1 MQQYN
6 TQLPKVTLPEYG
18 RNVQKLIQYCKTIP
32 DREKR
37 TRYAYT
43 IVDIMADLYPEIAQ
57 VVNGKRIL
65 WDHLALISNYELDI
79 DYPYPI
85 TTKEEMISA
94 PTPLQKAQSP
104 IQFRMYGKIVEGMI
118 EQAKLLDDK
127 TERIR
132 LFELCA
138 NQMKRNFHQVNK
150 DADEDNEK
158 IISDLIGY
166 AGAQYRDEIMQV
178 YLYSTAELQKNEQFD
193 PASLV
198 VETKKKKKKK
208 KKK

>member
-6 TQLPKVTLPEYG
+6 TQLPKIALPEYG

-32 DREKR
+32 DRTKR
-37 TRYAYT
+37 TKYAYT
-43 IVDIMADLYPEIAQ
+43 IVDIMADIYPEVGQ
-57 VVNGKRIL
+57 VENGKRIL
-65 WDHLALISNYELDI
+65 WDHLALISNFELDI

-85 TTKEEMISA
+85 LPKEELQSA
-94 PTPLQKAQSP
+94 PSPLKKAQTD
-104 IQFRMYGKIVEGMI
+104 IQYRMYGKVIEGMV
-118 EQAKLLDDK
+118 EKARTLTDPA
-127 TERIR
+127 ERIR

-138 NQMKRNFHQVNK
+138 NHMKRNFHLVNK

-166 AGAQYRDEIMQV
+166 AGPEFKDEIMQV
-178 YLYSTAELQKNEQFD
+178 YLYSTAELQKNDQFD

-198 VETKKKKKKK
+198 VSTKKKKKKK
-208 KKK
+208 KK

>member
-6 TQLPKVTLPEYG
+6 TQLPKVVLPEYG

-43 IVDIMADLYPEIAQ
+43 IVDIMADLYPDIAG
-57 VVNGKRIL
+57 VENGKRIL

-85 TTKEEMISA
+85 IPQEELNSA
-94 PTPLQKAQSP
+94 PTPLKKAQSY
-104 IQFRMYGKIVEGMI
+104 IQFRMYGKVIEDMV
-118 EQAKLLDDK
+118 EQAKTIADQG
-127 TERIR
+127 ERIR

-138 NQMKRNFHQVNK
+138 NHMKRNFHLVNK

-166 AGAQYRDEIMQV
+166 AGPEYRDDIMQV
-178 YLYSTAELQKNEQFD
+178 YLYSTAELQKNDQFD

-198 VETKKKKKKK
+198 VTPKKKKKKK
-208 KKK
+208 KK